1 MKKLLL
7 SSIIATLAI
16 APAFATTPTT
26 LPNNALCNETNL
38 GTESGSADIEV
49 VWEPNRITT
58 QWFTGYG
65 ENTAA
70 ANDTTCDYGGTI
82 NLPQT
87 NPTRAGYAFA
97 GWKLRTPTVPSN
109 PLANL
114 DTSINGTNSGYISND
129 GLEVSNSND
138 YNLTEN
144 GSWAVTFSYGT
155 INGTANCI
163 PERPVGFTTAASLAG
178 TLGEQFSQGEI
189 TQEQLT
195 AQMNSVLAQY
205 VYSSNGGG
213 MQTDLNNLVPNT
225 TDTATNSELDYVE
238 CWCRVTG
245 YTPTNGSLQNINS
258 SKWVYMPL
266 GGDLQCAST
275 CVSYCTMLV
284 SAAPYAIVRPA
295 MYGQIN

>member
-1 MKKLLL
+1 MKKLL
-7 SSIIATLAI
+7 SPTIIAALAI
-16 APAFATTPTT
+16 APTFADNEPTLIPTPASCNNNVLNTT
-26 LPNNALCNETNL
+26 
-38 GTESGSADIEV
+38 SGSASLEAIYT
-49 VWEPNRITT
+49 PNTITT
-58 QWFTGYG
+58 QWYTGYG
-65 ENTAA
+65 ENTAV
-70 ANDTTCDYGGTI
+70 ANATTCIYDGTI
-82 NLPQT
+82 NFPQT
-87 NPTRAGYAFA
+87 NPSRPGYAFN
-97 GWKLRTPTVPSN
+97 GWKLRTPTN
-109 PLANL
+109 PLLSL
-114 DTSINGTNSGYISND
+114 DTSINGTNSGYVSND

-163 PERPVGFTTAASLAG
+163 PERPVGFTTVASLMG

-189 TQEQLT
+189 TQEQYM
-195 AQMNSVLAQY
+195 AQINSALAQY

-225 TDTATNSELDYVE
+225 TDTTTNPELDYQE

-266 GGDLQCAST
+266 GGDLQCASS
-275 CVSYCTMLV
+275 CVSYCTMFV
-284 SAAPYAIVRPA
+284 SSSPFTIVRPA
-295 MYGQIN
+295 LYGQIN

>member
-7 SSIIATLAI
+7 PSIIAMLAV
-16 APAFATTPTT
+16 PAFADTVTT
-26 LPNNALCNETNL
+26 LPNNAVCNETNL
-38 GTESGSADIEV
+38 GTSSGTADIEV
-49 VWEPNRITT
+49 AWEANTITT
-58 QWFTGYG
+58 QWYTGYG

-70 ANDTTCDYGGTI
+70 ANATTCTYDGTI

-87 NPTRAGYAFA
+87 NPSRPGYAFN
-97 GWKLRTPTVPSN
+97 GWKLRTPTVQSN

-163 PERPVGFTTAASLAG
+163 PERPVGFTTAASLMG

-189 TQEQLT
+189 TQEQYM
-195 AQMNSVLAQY
+195 AQINSAFAQY

-258 SKWVYMPL
+258 SKWVYMK
-266 GGDLQCAST
+266 
-275 CVSYCTMLV
+275 
-284 SAAPYAIVRPA
+284 I
-295 MYGQIN
+295 